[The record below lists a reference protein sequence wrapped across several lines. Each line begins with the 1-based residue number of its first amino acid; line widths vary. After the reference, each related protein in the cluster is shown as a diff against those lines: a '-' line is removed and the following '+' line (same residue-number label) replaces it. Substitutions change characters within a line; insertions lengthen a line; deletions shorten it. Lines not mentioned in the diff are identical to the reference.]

1 MANGY
6 LVRTGSGIADVT
18 WKASPVAGDK
28 LFTKDQ
34 KWTQVAAGGS
44 YNALYRFGGGR
55 MT

>member
-6 LVRTGSGIADVT
+6 LVRTGSGIADVA
-18 WKASPVAGDK
+18 WKASPVVGDK
-28 LFTKDQ
+28 LFTSAQ
-34 KWTQVAAGGS
+34 QWVTAASGGT